1 LARLL
6 GVTYLKHEWH
16 LTQGK
21 PSMARLQATQKVR
34 SRGRPQ
40 GSSRNTPFDRR
51 EELAAVA
58 LDLFAERN
66 FAAVTIKD
74 IASALGVNTAL
85 IYYYFDSKEDLF
97 RAAIESAL
105 CADPQIREDQPRLQ
119 GIENEHSRRRPAG
132 AAVL

>member
-1 LARLL
+1 
-6 GVTYLKHEWH
+6 
-16 LTQGK
+16 
-21 PSMARLQATQKVR
+21 MARLQPTQKVR

-40 GSSRNTPFDRR
+40 GSSRNSPFDRR

-85 IYYYFDSKEDLF
+85 IY
-97 RAAIESAL
+97 
-105 CADPQIREDQPRLQ
+105 
-119 GIENEHSRRRPAG
+119 
-132 AAVL
+132 